1 MVLTNAER
9 QKKYRE
15 NKLKST
21 SGDRH
26 RRLQLIVDHKTDIEL
41 SSIIFRHTRLNA
53 ETNTREHPVTK
64 QDVIAAAIHKYAL
77 ELGVE
82 YDPR

>member
-1 MVLTNAER
+1 MALTNAER
-9 QKKYRE
+9 QRKYRE

-26 RRLQLIVDHKTDIEL
+26 RRLQLIIDDKTDIEL
-41 SSIIFRHTRLNA
+41 ASIIFRHKRLNA
-53 ETNTREHPVTK
+53 ETNTSQHPITK
-64 QDVIAAAIHKYAL
+64 QDVIGAAIHKYAL

>member
-1 MVLTNAER
+1 MALTNAER

-15 NKLKST
+15 KKLKSF
-21 SGDRH
+21 SNRH
-26 RRLQLIVDHKTDIEL
+26 RRLQLIIDDKTDIEL
-41 SSIIFRHTRLNA
+41 ASIIFRHKRLNA
-53 ETNTREHPVTK
+53 ETNTSQHPITK
-64 QDVIAAAIHKYAL
+64 QDVIGAAIHKYAL